1 MLIVCLLLLMLSV
14 ACDPAGEFVV
24 ATPLEQPMETVVRVV
39 PASPTNTPITIQVQQ
54 QPTLPMESAEPD
66 CPGGG
71 TNRIGEAISDEYDFA
86 SYEDV
91 MTWFCAGAE
100 FEDIM
105 VALQTEE
112 LTSTPAEE
120 LLVML
125 ADGFTWEEIWLVAG
139 LTD

>member
-1 MLIVCLLLLMLSV
+1 MIVCLLLLMLSV
-14 ACDPAGEFVV
+14 ACEPTGEFVV
-24 ATPLEQPMETVVRVV
+24 VTPPEQLTETVVRGV
-39 PASPTNTPITIQVQQ
+39 PVSPTNTPVTRQVEQETSQ
-54 QPTLPMESAEPD
+54 LIETSEPD
-66 CPGGG
+66 CPIDG
-71 TNRIGEAISDEYDFA
+71 TNRIGEAIANEYDLA

-112 LTSTPAEE
+112 LTGIPAEE

-125 ADGFTWEEIWLVAG
+125 ADGFSWEEIWLVVG